1 MYRCVL
7 VPPSQEAAGV
17 WVNGRCPAALGVPCA
32 PGAAAWAPQVYE
44 PAEAPGPRRSGS
56 PHTFPVTGLTL
67 ALLPTRAQGIL
78 SPTVAAGDGPDV
90 SLPGHPGHPLARG
103 SRAPGLSEAGF
114 GRSGVLGK
122 QRCRSLLTAPQT
134 YGLCVP
140 GQWLA

>member
-1 MYRCVL
+1 M
-7 VPPSQEAAGV
+7 P
-17 WVNGRCPAALGVPCA
+17 W
-32 PGAAAWAPQVYE
+32 AAASASQVYE

-56 PHTFPVTGLTL
+56 PRTFPVTGLTF
-67 ALLPTRAQGIL
+67 ALLPTRAQGTQ
-78 SPTVAAGDGPDV
+78 SPTVAAGDGPDA
-90 SLPGHPGHPLARG
+90 SLPGHPSHPLARG
-103 SRAPGLSEAGF
+103 SRVPGLREVGF